1 MKKIIL
7 ALAAIIPMTASAGH
21 YNITFPA
28 DGMPDSTKVRLI
40 NYNIGEAIDSVYTVA
55 GTPVFFTGTIDEP
68 VTAVITVP
76 SLRKQA
82 GPFVLEDG
90 SFTFNSEGQAVGSM
104 LNDILT
110 AEYAELSKL
119 ISAMRAAQT
128 EEEQETKYNEAI
140 NYVKDAAIRNIDTPV
155 GYLLFS
161 EIANTYEPQELIDFV
176 AAHPSLGKYRQM
188 QKMLKAADN
197 QLQTSEGKPFRDF
210 TVSYN
215 GTAKSLSDYVGKG
228 QYVLVDFWASWCGP
242 CRREMPVLKEIH
254 NEFTPKGLKM
264 LGVAVWDK
272 PADTEAAIKSLE
284 LPWEC
289 IIDAQ
294 TVPTDIYGITG
305 IPCIMV
311 FAPDGTIYSRGA
323 RGEELK
329 AIIAK
334 IYNK

>member
-1 MKKIIL
+1 MKKILL
-7 ALAAIIPMTASAGH
+7 ALAAIIPLAASAGT
-21 YNITFPA
+21 YKITFPT

-40 NYNIGEAIDSVYTVA
+40 NYNIGEAIDSVYTTA
-55 GTPVFFTGTIDEP
+55 GTPAVFTGTIDEP

-82 GPFVLEDG
+82 GPFVLEEG
-90 SFTFNSEGQAVGSM
+90 SFTVNADGQAVGSM

-110 AEYAELSKL
+110 SEYAELGKL
-119 ISAMRAAQT
+119 VSAMRAAQT
-128 EEEQETKYNEAI
+128 EEEQEARYNEAV
-140 NYVKDAAIRNIDTPV
+140 NYLKDAAIRNIDTPV

-161 EIANTYEPQELIDFV
+161 EIASTYEPQELIDFV
-176 AAHPSLGKYRQM
+176 AAHPSLGKYKRM

-197 QLQTSEGKPFRDF
+197 QLLTSEGKPFRDF

-215 GTAKSLSDYVGKG
+215 GTSKSLSDYVGKG
-228 QYVLVDFWASWCGP
+228 RYVLVDFWASWCGP
-242 CRREMPVLKEIH
+242 CRREMPVLKEIY
-254 NEFTPKGLKM
+254 NEFTSKGLKM

-294 TVPTDIYGITG
+294 AVPTDLYGISG
-305 IPCIMV
+305 IPCIIV
-311 FAPDGTIYSRGA
+311 FAPDGTIYSRGV

-329 AIIAK
+329 DIIAK